1 MEAND
6 TDKIFAEIFNGIL
19 NKYCREMGFEEYAD
33 YEFMVF
39 YVTKNNNERSVGAIS
54 GNIDNAFIDGISS
67 VLSQL
72 KGDESRDDHGRSEG
86 LVDQ

>member
-6 TDKIFAEIFNGIL
+6 TDRIFAEIFNGIV

-54 GNIDNAFIDGISS
+54 GNIDNEFIDGIYS

-72 KGDESRDDHGRSEG
+72 KGEQSRDDQGSSQG